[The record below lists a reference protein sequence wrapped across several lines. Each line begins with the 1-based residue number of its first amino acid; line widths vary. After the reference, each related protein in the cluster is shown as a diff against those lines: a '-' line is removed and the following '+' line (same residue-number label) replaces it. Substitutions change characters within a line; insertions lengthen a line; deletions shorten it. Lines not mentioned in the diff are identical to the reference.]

1 MNSDGILIIGGTG
14 FMGSAIA
21 RGLQHDPDC
30 RQRPIHI
37 LARHAEPALPS
48 DIQVHRGSM
57 DNSDLLRSL
66 LPGCS
71 TIIHAASSTTP
82 GVSAKQPTLEA
93 SQNILPT
100 LRFIELLNE
109 CGPKQLLFFS
119 SGGTFYGNPD
129 SSPVSE
135 NTPFSPRSYYGAGKV
150 AIEAFLQVYQV
161 QTGSKVTILRP
172 SNVYGCGQAFRPGF
186 GVIRTMLEHVLR
198 DTTIDIWGDGE
209 TIRDFLYIDDLVNAC
224 LTLIRQ
230 GDVSGSYNIGYGVG
244 HSLNEVIRS
253 METMCGRKLKV
264 NYQPARQV
272 DVARIVLNNDKLAR
286 QLNWQPQVSLDQGIT
301 LTWQSLQG

>member
-1 MNSDGILIIGGTG
+1 MSNDGILIIGGTG

-21 RGLQHDPDC
+21 RGLQNDAVC
-30 RQRPIHI
+30 RQQPIHI
-37 LARHAEPALPS
+37 LARHADPASPANV
-48 DIQVHRGSM
+48 QVHRGSM
-57 DNSDLLRSL
+57 DNSDLLRTL
-66 LPGCS
+66 LPFCS

-82 GVSAKQPTLEA
+82 GVSARQPMLEA
-93 SQNILPT
+93 NQNILPT
-100 LRFIELLNE
+100 LRLIELLNE

-135 NTPFSPRSYYGAGKV
+135 NAPFSPRSYYGAGKI
-150 AIEAFLQVYQV
+150 AIEAFLQVCQV
-161 QTGSKVTILRP
+161 QTDSKISILRP
-172 SNVYGCGQAFRPGF
+172 SNVYGCGQPFRPGF

-198 DTTIDIWGDGE
+198 DTAIDIWGDGE

-224 LTLIRQ
+224 LAIIKQ
-230 GDVSGSYNIGYGVG
+230 GNISGSYNIGYGVG

-253 METMCGRKLKV
+253 IEAVCGRKLKV

-286 QLNWQPQVSLDQGIT
+286 QLNWQPQVSLDQGIA